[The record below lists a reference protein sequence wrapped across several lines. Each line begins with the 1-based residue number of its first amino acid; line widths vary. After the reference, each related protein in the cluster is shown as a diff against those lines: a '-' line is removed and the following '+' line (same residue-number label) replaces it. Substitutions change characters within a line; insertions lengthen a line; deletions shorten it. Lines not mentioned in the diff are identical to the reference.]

1 VENETNDLQEMNMRD
16 YFAAK
21 ALQGWLSTFTEDG
34 AHEYIHA
41 DRLAEFCYRMAD
53 EMLKA
58 RLK

>member
-1 VENETNDLQEMNMRD
+1 MENETNDLQEMNMRD

-21 ALQGWLSTFTEDG
+21 ALQGWLSAFTE
-34 AHEYIHA
+34 ENERIHA
-41 DRLAEFCYRMAD
+41 ESLAEFCYRMAD